1 MRDGIFFLPAAAREG
16 KCKLL
21 EGWVVHETFFLCQ
34 VNAGRFGKY
43 CGYCSPDLYFLW
55 KVMKPVS
62 KLIFVPFAELS
73 WE

>member
-1 MRDGIFFLPAAAREG
+1 MRDGICSPAAARGG

-34 VNAGRFGKY
+34 GNAGRFGKY
-43 CGYCSPDLYFLW
+43 YGYCSPDLYFPG

-62 KLIFVPFAELS
+62 KLIFVPFAKLS
-73 WE
+73 QE